1 MLRKSG
7 IFKKNLFLIM
17 IDFYRPVWLYES
29 LPYLY
34 VAAGAITIAALP
46 HPISL
51 LSGCLLTTAGACV
64 FKMRM
69 GERRDL
75 RVRLGDR
82 RDPDVD
88 AQA

>member
-1 MLRKSG
+1 
-7 IFKKNLFLIM
+7 M

-34 VAAGAITIAALP
+34 IAAGAITIAALP
-46 HPISL
+46 HPIAL
-51 LSGCLLTTAGACV
+51 LSGCLLTAAGACV

-75 RVRLGDR
+75 RQRLGDR
-82 RDPDVD
+82 RE
-88 AQA
+88 